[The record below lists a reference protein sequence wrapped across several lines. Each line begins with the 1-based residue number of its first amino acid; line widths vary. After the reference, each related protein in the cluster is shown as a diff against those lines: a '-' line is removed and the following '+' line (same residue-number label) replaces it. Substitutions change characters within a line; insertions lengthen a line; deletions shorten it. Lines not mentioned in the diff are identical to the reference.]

1 MNIIKPK
8 KLQKGDTIGF
18 LSVSGCI
25 KEIERIEK
33 AKEYFENLGF
43 KVVISDTT
51 YKKYRYM
58 AGNDNERLEALH
70 SFFKNDNI
78 DAILCTR
85 GGFGVIRILKDIDY
99 NLIKNNPKIIAGYSD
114 ITALLAIIHKK
125 TGLLTFHSPM
135 VNGDFGEEDVDEFT
149 AVSFFSILQKENKTQ
164 IYKADENFKTYY
176 QGTSRG
182 ILWGGN
188 LSTIASL
195 SGTDFIPDKR
205 FNLFLEDLNEP
216 AYKLDKML
224 TQLLNIDKFKKNLSG
239 IIIGKF
245 TGIDKENYLEE
256 LFKETAENLSIPTC
270 NGFKIS
276 HDKQKYT
283 LAIGIESEFNAS
295 TGTVTVDSYC
305 VT

>member
-1 MNIIKPK
+1 
-8 KLQKGDTIGF
+8 
-18 LSVSGCI
+18 
-25 KEIERIEK
+25 
-33 AKEYFENLGF
+33 
-43 KVVISDTT
+43 
-51 YKKYRYM
+51 
-58 AGNDNERLEALH
+58 
-70 SFFKNDNI
+70 
-78 DAILCTR
+78 LCTR

-135 VNGDFGEEDVDEFT
+135 ANGDFGEEDVDEFT

-216 AYKLDKML
+216 VYKLDKML

-295 TGTVTVDSYC
+295 KGTVTVDSYC